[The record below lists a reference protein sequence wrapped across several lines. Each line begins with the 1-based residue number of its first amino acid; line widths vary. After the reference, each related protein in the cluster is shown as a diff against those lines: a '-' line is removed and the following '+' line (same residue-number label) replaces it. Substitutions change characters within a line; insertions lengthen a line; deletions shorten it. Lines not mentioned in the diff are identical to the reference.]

1 MPDLPKKDSGF
12 SYYGPRLKVAGVIML
27 CVLGILGFKLWS
39 LQVIQGKSYEEL
51 SVNNRVRLVRSP
63 PTRGRIYDTKA
74 RLLAENVPAFSFSI
88 VPGDIENPYQVVK
101 TCAPLLGL
109 PEERFRATIERSR
122 AVPKFIT
129 FPIKKNI
136 PLEELSLLKAKTAE
150 LKGTVLEIRSIRNYP
165 AGETLCHTIGNIGE
179 ISLDELTKGSRI
191 GYRPGDLVGKS
202 GLEKEYEQYLKGE
215 EGWEQIEID
224 ARGRQLR
231 TVSTRPPKS
240 GADIFLTIDSEF
252 QSYIES
258 IFLHRAGSVAAV
270 DPDTGRLLA
279 LVSKPG
285 FDLGMFS
292 PAISERQWRNLNQDF
307 LHPLENRAIRGLYPP
322 GSTFKIVTALAGLC
336 ENVIDYDKS
345 CVCKGSLELSNQVFR
360 CWNPSGHGKV
370 SLHKAIIESCDV
382 YFYELGLK
390 LGPEKIAKYA
400 ALFGL
405 GSPTGLGLQNELPGL
420 IPTPTWKARNQTDS
434 WKDGETVT
442 ISIGQGYMTATPIQ
456 LAMMTAAV
464 AGNGT
469 LLRPAVVKQIVSS
482 DGKSLYEHSPVKRW
496 DLNIEPKHLKEL
508 QKCLFEV
515 VTDKHG
521 TGERCKIPG
530 INIHAKTGT
539 SQVIRSKHPITE
551 EDRIPYH
558 ERTHAMFVAYVND
571 RPKKIALA
579 VIVEHGGGGG
589 ASAAPIARKIIAKYY
604 GVPDP
609 GDQ

>member
-258 IFLHRAGSVAAV
+258 IFLHRAGSVVAV

-370 SLHKAIIESCDV
+370 SLHKAIIESAWRRHSSLV
-382 YFYELGLK
+382 S
-390 LGPEKIAKYA
+390 A
-400 ALFGL
+400 
-405 GSPTGLGLQNELPGL
+405 
-420 IPTPTWKARNQTDS
+420 
-434 WKDGETVT
+434 VT
-442 ISIGQGYMTATPIQ
+442 
-456 LAMMTAAV
+456 AMMTAAV

-482 DGKSLYEHSPVKRW
+482 DGKILYEHSPVKRW

-521 TGERCKIPG
+521 TGKRCKIPG

-539 SQVIRSKHPITE
+539 SQVIRSKLPITE